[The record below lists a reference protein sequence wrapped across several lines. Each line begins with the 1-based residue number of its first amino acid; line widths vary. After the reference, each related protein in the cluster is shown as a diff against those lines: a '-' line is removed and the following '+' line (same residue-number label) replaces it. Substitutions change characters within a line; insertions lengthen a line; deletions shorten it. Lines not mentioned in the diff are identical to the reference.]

1 MSLVRDAVRG
11 TRYRPLPG
19 EHVVAARAVKDA
31 ARSAAG
37 ALMATHTAEDI
48 STGHVDLA
56 AVAAAAS
63 GTFAPR
69 TTLTP
74 DDIAAALIEQGI
86 SFSPPLGPG
95 PPIRPY
101 AGYNAPIRTWPYTPG
116 TNIASETRTGRIPF
130 STLTQI
136 VEGYDIAQICVQP
149 GTEVITRRGLVP
161 VEKVAVGDVVLT
173 HKGRWRRVTETTA
186 NPVGSRSIYEV
197 RASGLEPLVATGEHP
212 VYAVR
217 YTHTQRTHA
226 RVAESVEFV
235 PAGELRPK
243 GTGKAMAWRYDAATL
258 PVMGY
263 DEADEWLDLAP
274 LLGEGFAV
282 ADGTV
287 RRTGVG
293 SGRAYAVPAR
303 VRLGAELGRLL
314 GWYLAEGSIG
324 GGRAVTFSL
333 GPNEHHYAEQIVAD
347 AEAVF
352 GLEAF
357 IHRTPTDNGWTVK
370 IGSSAVARLF
380 ACGTARTKCVP
391 DWAWRGGFEFMRA
404 MLDGWTLGDGCVC
417 RHGGWAPRTTVI
429 TTSKTLAWQMR
440 LVAVSLGLK
449 ASIAEQW
456 HPGQT
461 STLRDGHVIKSGPVH
476 YTVGW
481 REKPQRT
488 GTWSFEDHGRVIASA
503 VKTVEAVAYDGL
515 VYNLEVEQD
524 ESYVT
529 TAGTVHNCISHI
541 IASMTSMPLLFRAI
555 DGYEGDVSKEIAQ
568 AKQFW
573 KKPDGKHPWKVWLTK
588 LVYQQCAYDCAM
600 VYKVK
605 DQGGRLKAVQVPDG
619 RMWAP
624 VVDYWGERPDAP
636 GPAFVQF
643 VQGLP
648 WGWTDETLI
657 VYEPFTARAE
667 DPRYGLSPIECVL
680 LNANTDVRFQFYF
693 LQMFTGGQ
701 IPEGFAEAPPDQSD
715 PDALAAWQE
724 LWDNFMTGDQSARWG
739 MRWLPFGAKFTP
751 YKPQNF
757 DVAFSEHL
765 ERRTIAMFHR
775 TPQDLGILADVNRAT
790 SETQV
795 DQQFR
800 ISDLPRTSFIEDVFL
815 NPITQEELGLPIE
828 CFFDTGQ
835 EKEDR
840 LMVMQEQVG
849 YIKAGVISPDD
860 VREKILGLSV
870 DPDKRIPRFYD
881 AGGRLGVTPLGYI
894 EAISKWF
901 SDWDPTTGAPDLDK
915 IQPREFIVPGELQAP
930 PAGGPTPGARGQLPP
945 GQPGGQAPG
954 QNPPPVA
961 PAPAPTSGG
970 AKPAAGQE
978 PAHDETNVAPAAGS
992 KAPPGTKP
1000 AAKQLEQLD
1009 VGGLVVKAA
1018 DSGRVLMIQRALQ
1031 PGDPAAGTFEFP
1043 GGHMEGGETAMQ
1055 AAVREWQEEVG
1066 VPLPDGYF
1074 DGSWTSPNGIYR
1086 GFVYVIA
1093 SEDLVHLNPDPENR
1107 GVLNPD
1113 DPDQDLIEVVCWL
1126 DPAELPS
1133 MPNLRDECHTSDWVV
1148 IAQAGKLAKCDAG
1161 PTAGITA
1168 ETGLQGVNLTGF
1180 NDDDEDEADAEEAL
1194 QKALSQ
1200 WRTNALLALR
1210 FGRTPKY
1217 FTDACI
1223 PVELGHRIYKSLAKM
1238 KTKEQVQTFFKAVK
1252 ADPKGSRWQGSGLRR
1267 RIPEAYAPKI
1277 AQALRE
1283 GTKGIDAA
1291 VASMVTRASK
1301 ASPATPTPSGPSAA
1315 GDARAAVEANV
1326 SIDATRA
1333 NAVFAQMYADAY
1345 AGGTKAARDALG
1357 VDARA
1362 PSWLSDDM
1370 LTSVSRDW
1378 ETWTPGWGDAALK
1391 DAGGGLK
1398 TLLDARGITIQGISD
1413 SAMDRIGTALADG
1426 IAAGDPPAT
1435 IASAMSDVIADPDR
1449 AFMVADTE
1457 TARAMTSASIDTYQ
1471 ENGVEQVDLLT
1482 FEPCDECEEIEDGNP
1497 YPIDDAPDV
1506 PIHPSCR
1513 CALAASGIPGAPS
1526 AEEGE

>member
-1 MSLVRDAVRG
+1 VSLVRDAVRG

-63 GTFAPR
+63 GSFAPR

-136 VEGYDIAQICVQP
+136 IEGYDIAQI
-149 GTEVITRRGLVP
+149 
-161 VEKVAVGDVVLT
+161 
-173 HKGRWRRVTETTA
+173 
-186 NPVGSRSIYEV
+186 
-197 RASGLEPLVATGEHP
+197 
-212 VYAVR
+212 
-217 YTHTQRTHA
+217 
-226 RVAESVEFV
+226 
-235 PAGELRPK
+235 
-243 GTGKAMAWRYDAATL
+243 
-258 PVMGY
+258 
-263 DEADEWLDLAP
+263 
-274 LLGEGFAV
+274 
-282 ADGTV
+282 
-287 RRTGVG
+287 
-293 SGRAYAVPAR
+293 
-303 VRLGAELGRLL
+303 
-314 GWYLAEGSIG
+314 
-324 GGRAVTFSL
+324 
-333 GPNEHHYAEQIVAD
+333 
-347 AEAVF
+347 
-352 GLEAF
+352 
-357 IHRTPTDNGWTVK
+357 
-370 IGSSAVARLF
+370 
-380 ACGTARTKCVP
+380 
-391 DWAWRGGFEFMRA
+391 
-404 MLDGWTLGDGCVC
+404 
-417 RHGGWAPRTTVI
+417 
-429 TTSKTLAWQMR
+429 
-440 LVAVSLGLK
+440 
-449 ASIAEQW
+449 
-456 HPGQT
+456 
-461 STLRDGHVIKSGPVH
+461 
-476 YTVGW
+476 
-481 REKPQRT
+481 
-488 GTWSFEDHGRVIASA
+488 
-503 VKTVEAVAYDGL
+503 
-515 VYNLEVEQD
+515 
-524 ESYVT
+524 
-529 TAGTVHNCISHI
+529 CISHI
-541 IASMTSMPLLFRAI
+541 IASMTSMPLLFRAVE
-555 DGYEGDVSKEIAQ
+555 GYEGDVSKEIAQ

-605 DQGGRLKAVQVPDG
+605 DKGGRLKAVQVPDG

-775 TPQDLGILADVNRAT
+775 TPQDLGLLADVNRAT

-815 NPITQEELGLPIE
+815 NPITQEELGLPVE

-1126 DPAELPS
+1126 DPVELPS

-1301 ASPATPTPSGPSAA
+1301 ASPATPTPSGPNAA
-1315 GDARAAVEANV
+1315 RDARAAVEANV
-1326 SIDATRA
+1326 SIDAARA

-1449 AFMVADTE
+1449 AFMIADTE

-1482 FEPCDECEEIEDGNP
+1482 FEPCDECEELEDANP
-1497 YPIDDAPDV
+1497 YDLDDAPDV
-1506 PIHPSCR
+1506 PIHPQCFPAGTITAGPRVVGSVERWYDGELVEIVTALGDELSVTPNHPVLTDKGWVAAGLLNVGSNVIRCPAVERVVAIHPDDYHGPALIEDVAETLGGAFRVVARSVPVATVDFHSDGGGSDVCVVRTDGLLGNDAVHATVAEPLGHREFEFACHMADTFDAERLVGQTSVGELRPSDRVVGSLSPLAPFIGSGTGHADEHGSRAVAGSDSSVGEPPPDAVAVDTEGTRQRKFALAGKVAAHDGGDVQVSKLRAGPKPVPSEDSVDARFPDADNGRNLIGSLAGLVESDRVIDLRRVKWSGHVYNLETESGWYMANSLVVHNCR
-1513 CALAASGIPGAPS
+1513 CALAPSNIPGAPS